1 MIRNTKLEMILLF
14 AIAAL
19 ILPGCTDGSVVSTE
33 AAPGELAATADADS
47 PLKRGR
53 ADRAVTVPFKASFIT
68 EGPDPDNEMP
78 VHDCSDS
85 HPAPILQ
92 LGDGQATHLGKFSTR
107 ITFCADPT
115 ELSGGLMEGES
126 IPYVDGVGT
135 FTAANG
141 DELRFTIAGEILPS
155 DHPDFDFEFADP
167 FEFTGGT
174 GRFTGA
180 SGGGITE
187 SFVNFQADRTEHY
200 WSGELILH
208 PGI

>member
-1 MIRNTKLEMILLF
+1 MIRNKKLEMILLI
-14 AIAAL
+14 AVAAL
-19 ILPGCTDGSVVSTE
+19 IVPGCTDGTIVSTE

-53 ADRAVTVPFKASFIT
+53 ADRAVTVPFKASFFT
-68 EGPDPDNEMP
+68 GGAVPE
-78 VHDCSDS
+78 HDCGG
-85 HPAPILQ
+85 PPINPILQ
-92 LGDGQATHLGKFSTR
+92 IGDGQATHLGKFSTR
-107 ITFCADPT
+107 ITFCADVTDAP
-115 ELSGGLMEGES
+115 GGLEEGES

-141 DELRFTIAGEILPS
+141 DVLRFTIEGTILPS

-187 SFVNFQADRTEHY
+187 SFVDFEADRTEHY

>member
-19 ILPGCTDGSVVSTE
+19 VLPGCTDGSIISTE
-33 AAPGELAATADADS
+33 VAPGELAVTDANA
-47 PLKRGR
+47 PLKLRR
-53 ADRAVTVPFKASFIT
+53 ADGAVTVPFKASFFT
-68 EGPDPDNEMP
+68 EGADPK
-78 VHDCSDS
+78 HDCSGP
-85 HPAPILQ
+85 HPAPVLQ
-92 LGDGQATHLGKFSTR
+92 VGDGQATHLGKFSTR

-115 ELSGGLMEGES
+115 DVPGGLEEGES

-141 DELRFTIAGEILPS
+141 DMLRFTIAGEILPS

-180 SGGGITE
+180 SGGGVTE
-187 SFVNFQADRTEHY
+187 SFVDFQADRTEHY

>member
-19 ILPGCTDGSVVSTE
+19 ILPGCTDGSIVSTE
-33 AAPGELAATADADS
+33 AAPGEFAATADANA
-47 PLKRGR
+47 PQKWGR
-53 ADRAVTVPFKASFIT
+53 TDGAVTVPFKASFFT
-68 EGPDPDNEMP
+68 EGPENEMP
-78 VHDCSDS
+78 VHVCSDP

-107 ITFCADPT
+107 ITFCADVTDAP
-115 ELSGGLMEGES
+115 GGLEQGES

-141 DELRFTIAGEILPS
+141 DILRFTIEGEILPS
-155 DHPDFDFEFADP
+155 NHPDFDFEFADP
-167 FEFTGGT
+167 FVFTGGT

-180 SGGGITE
+180 SGGGVTE
-187 SFVNFQADRTEHY
+187 SFVDFQEDRTEHY

>member
-1 MIRNTKLEMILLF
+1 MILNNKLEMILLIV
-14 AIAAL
+14 IAAL
-19 ILPGCTDGSVVSTE
+19 IIPGCTDGSIVSTE
-33 AAPGELAATADADS
+33 AAPGELAATADGNA
-47 PLKRGR
+47 PQKMGR
-53 ADRAVTVPFKASFIT
+53 TGGAVTVPFKASFFT
-68 EGPDPDNEMP
+68 EGPENEMP
-78 VHDCSDS
+78 VHVCSAS

-115 ELSGGLMEGES
+115 DVAGGLEEGES

-141 DELRFTIAGEILPS
+141 DELWFTIAGEILPS

-167 FEFTGGT
+167 FEFNGGT
-174 GRFTGA
+174 GRFAGA
-180 SGGGITE
+180 SGGGVTS
-187 SFVNFQADRTEHY
+187 SFVNFQIDRTEHY